1 MRALL
6 AVLGRRRPPLVVV
19 VVVVDGP
26 RSGRQVG
33 LVVVVVVRVVLI
45 VVVGVLVADQS
56 GGHADACTGAQT
68 HPGTALAH
76 THTHQNNVKNMYHNN
91 KYTCNNTCF
100 GVRDSSLSL

>member
-56 GGHADACTGAQT
+56 GGHADARPGAQT

-76 THTHQNNVKNMYHNN
+76 THTPKQCE
-91 KYTCNNTCF
+91 KY
-100 GVRDSSLSL
+100 VSEQ